1 MVTTDSTTSVR
12 YEYNGTE
19 HGLQK
24 YHEQFSSPIDW
35 RAFVFTHT

>member
-1 MVTTDSTTSVR
+1 MVYHRRTSTTSVR

-24 YHEQFSSPIDW
+24 YHEL
-35 RAFVFTHT
+35 V